1 MQILQ
6 AHIGQDQP
14 VDESVATP
22 QYEHSIRQ
30 LLQSSRPNLQ
40 QRARASILAWSQISD
55 KDSLQAFDAAV
66 LHAGLAILCLALM
79 LPCPFDHQSYA
90 IVIHHVS
97 CWLCA
102 ERLAAFLQT
111 RLLTVLK
118 SVSVHDISSNVQ
130 QHFDTA
136 MSSSVGWSASKVS
149 LVCRTT
155 CNNKGSDSLDE
166 SA

>member
-1 MQILQ
+1 MASVLQILQ

-79 LPCPFDHQSYA
+79 LPCPFD
-90 IVIHHVS
+90 IHHVS

-102 ERLAAFLQT
+102 KRLAAFLQT

-136 MSSSVGWSASKVS
+136 MELISRLVSKQS
-149 LVCRTT
+149 
-155 CNNKGSDSLDE
+155 E
-166 SA
+166 SCVPYNLQQQRL